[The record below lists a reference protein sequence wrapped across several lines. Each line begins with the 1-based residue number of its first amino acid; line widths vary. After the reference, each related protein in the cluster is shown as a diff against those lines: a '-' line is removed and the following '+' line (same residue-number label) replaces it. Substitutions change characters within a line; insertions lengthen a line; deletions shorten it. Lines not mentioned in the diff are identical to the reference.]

1 MAINFNQ
8 LFMGQPLR
16 TTNAMEKNNSS
27 NRSESETG
35 PVSET
40 DGPKGGRVAHTLG
53 IAGPNSGIE
62 AMAIKEVDPAI
73 IPRAVEQAN
82 SLAETAMR
90 AQQRSVEFSYREN
103 SDRVVMTIREER
115 NGEEIVREIPP
126 QQFFELVDKL
136 QTLAETKDTPRGT
149 LVSIDA

>member
-1 MAINFNQ
+1 
-8 LFMGQPLR
+8 
-16 TTNAMEKNNSS
+16 
-27 NRSESETG
+27 
-35 PVSET
+35 
-40 DGPKGGRVAHTLG
+40 
-53 IAGPNSGIE
+53 
-62 AMAIKEVDPAI
+62 MAIKEVDPAI

-126 QQFFELVDKL
+126 KQFFELVDKL
-136 QTLAETKDTPRGT
+136 QTLAETKETPRGT